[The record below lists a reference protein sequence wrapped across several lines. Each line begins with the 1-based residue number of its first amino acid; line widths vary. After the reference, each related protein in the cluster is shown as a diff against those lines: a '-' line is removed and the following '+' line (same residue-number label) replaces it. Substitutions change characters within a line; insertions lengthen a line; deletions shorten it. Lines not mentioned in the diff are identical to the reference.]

1 MNHARKINRGREI
14 ILLIDDDFKL
24 AEMLSSYLEKH
35 GFSIVSAADGETGV
49 ALLKDKFF
57 DLVLLDIM
65 LPGKD
70 GMEICRQI
78 RSFSQVPV
86 IMLTARGEESD
97 RIVGLELGADDYLP
111 KPFNSRELVA
121 RMRAVLRRAH
131 PAAGAEKDLLR
142 AGEIEI
148 NPLTRTVSRNG
159 KKCELTSYQ
168 FDILYL
174 LAARAGRVLTRDQ
187 ILDHIKG
194 NKFEPFDRSI
204 DVHISRIRA
213 AIENDPRAPEYL
225 LTVHG
230 VGYQFA
236 VPNQ

>member
-35 GFSIVSAADGETGV
+35 GFTIIPAADGETGV
-49 ALLKDKFF
+49 ALLKDNFF

-131 PAAGAEKDLLR
+131 PTAGAEKDLLR

-168 FDILYL
+168 FDLLYL

-187 ILDHIKG
+187 ILDNIKG

>member
-1 MNHARKINRGREI
+1 MNLGREI
-14 ILLIDDDFKL
+14 ILLIDDDLKL
-24 AEMLSSYLEKH
+24 AGMLSSYLEKH
-35 GFSIVSAADGETGV
+35 GFTTIPAADGETGI
-49 ALLKDKFF
+49 ALLKDKIF

-70 GMEICRQI
+70 GMDICRQI
-78 RSFSQVPV
+78 RSFSQVPI

-131 PAAGAEKDLLR
+131 PAVGVGKDLLR
-142 AGEIEI
+142 AGKIEI

-168 FDILYL
+168 FDLLYL

-187 ILDHIKG
+187 ILDNIKG
-194 NKFEPFDRSI
+194 SKLEPFDRSI

-213 AIENDPRAPEYL
+213 AIENDPRSPEYL

>member
-1 MNHARKINRGREI
+1 MNHARKINQGRET
-14 ILLIDDDFKL
+14 ILLIDDDLKL

-35 GFSIVSAADGETGV
+35 GFTIIPAADGETGV

-131 PAAGAEKDLLR
+131 PPAGAEKDLLR

-168 FDILYL
+168 FDLLYL

-187 ILDHIKG
+187 ILTNIKG